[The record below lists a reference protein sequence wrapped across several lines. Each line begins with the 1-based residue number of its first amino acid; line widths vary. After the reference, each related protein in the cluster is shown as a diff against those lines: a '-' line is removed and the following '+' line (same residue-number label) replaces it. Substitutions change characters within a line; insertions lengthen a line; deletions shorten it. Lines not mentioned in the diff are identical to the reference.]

1 METATPISATDVI
14 AAPPPKGPI
23 VKLLTPKKAAA
34 KKTAPPKKAA
44 AAKKTTPAPKKS
56 AATGPRSGTI
66 TALVVALTKAGKS
79 TEAIAKAVAEK
90 FPKTVFAKEVRADD
104 FHAVAWY
111 VNESRKRGWLPKE
124 K

>member
-1 METATPISATDVI
+1 METATPIPATGVII

-44 AAKKTTPAPKKS
+44 AAKKTTPAPKKN
-56 AATGPRSGTI
+56 ATGPRPGTI

-104 FHAVAWY
+104 FHAVRWY
-111 VNESRKRGWLPKE
+111 QNEAAKSGYLPKS